1 MPLTPEEV
9 VNKRFS
15 QTQFRAGY
23 DQDEVDDFLDEVV
36 VELRR
41 LIAENEE
48 LRAGIVPSAAAPVA
62 VTSAAA
68 ASEEAA
74 PAEPAAEVSEETAVV
89 DVVKEAPAETPEP
102 IAALVAVAP
111 TTVGD
116 PEDAASTTSLLQLAR
131 RLHDEHVKEG
141 SDKRAALIEE
151 GQATAN
157 RLVAEAEAK
166 QRTEL
171 AKLNQEKAGIE
182 HRIDEL
188 RTFEKEYRQKLRGY
202 IESQLSDL
210 DSSGESAPAGSF
222 QGFGA

>member
-41 LIAENEE
+41 LISENEE
-48 LRAGIVPSAAAPVA
+48 LRAGIVPAAAAPASDEAAEASAPVADETAVVEVVEEAPAAEAEPEPVAAAPVA
-62 VTSAAA
+62 AAA
-68 ASEEAA
+68 VAGDAA
-74 PAEPAAEVSEETAVV
+74 Y
-89 DVVKEAPAETPEP
+89 
-102 IAALVAVAP
+102 
-111 TTVGD
+111 G
-116 PEDAASTTSLLQLAR
+116 EDAASTTSLLQLAR
-131 RLHDEHVKEG
+131 KLHDEHVKEG
-141 SDKRAALIEE
+141 ADKRAELIEE
-151 GQATAN
+151 GQATAA
-157 RLVAEAEAK
+157 RLVAEAETK

-188 RTFEKEYRQKLRGY
+188 RSFEKEYRQKLRGY
-202 IESQLSDL
+202 IEGQLADL
-210 DSSGESAPAGSF
+210 DSSGEAAE
-222 QGFGA
+222 GAAQSSSLSI

>member
-41 LIAENEE
+41 LISENEE
-48 LRAGIVPSAAAPVA
+48 LRKGIVPSAAP
-62 VTSAAA
+62 A

-74 PAEPAAEVSEETAVV
+74 PAEPAAEVGEETAVV
-89 DVVKEAPAETPEP
+89 DVVDETPAEVSQPSAP
-102 IAALVAVAP
+102 VSAVPAAATP
-111 TTVGD
+111 TTVPDG
-116 PEDAASTTSLLQLAR
+116 EDAASTTSLLQLAR

-166 QRTEL
+166 QRSEL
-171 AKLNQEKAGIE
+171 AKLNQEKSVIE

-188 RTFEKEYRQKLRGY
+188 RSFEKEYRQKLRGY
-202 IESQLSDL
+202 IEGQLRDL
-210 DSSGESAPAGSF
+210 DAGGESTESAQASSF

>member
-41 LIAENEE
+41 LISENEE
-48 LRAGIVPSAAAPVA
+48 LRKGIVPSAAP
-62 VTSAAA
+62 AA

-74 PAEPAAEVSEETAVV
+74 PAEPAEEVSEETAVV
-89 DVVKEAPAETPEP
+89 DVIEEVPAPAATPEP
-102 IAALVAVAP
+102 VAASAAAP
-111 TTVGD
+111 TTVPDG
-116 PEDAASTTSLLQLAR
+116 EDAASTTSLLQLAR

-188 RTFEKEYRQKLRGY
+188 RSFEKEYRQKLRGY
-202 IESQLSDL
+202 IESQLRDL
-210 DSSGESAPAGSF
+210 DSSGENAPASSL

>member
-41 LIAENEE
+41 LISENEE
-48 LRAGIVPSAAAPVA
+48 LRAGIVPSAAP
-62 VTSAAA
+62 
-68 ASEEAA
+68 ASNEAA
-74 PAEPAAEVSEETAVV
+74 VSTDSAVSEPAVSEETAVV
-89 DVVKEAPAETPEP
+89 EVVEETPEP
-102 IAALVAVAP
+102 EPTPEPVAAAPVAAAVPAEAAY
-111 TTVGD
+111 G
-116 PEDAASTTSLLQLAR
+116 EDAASTTSLLQLAR
-131 RLHDEHVKEG
+131 KLHDEHVKEG
-141 SDKRAALIEE
+141 ADKRAELIAE
-151 GQATAN
+151 GQATAD
-157 RLVAEAEAK
+157 RLVAEAEQK

-188 RTFEKEYRQKLRGY
+188 RTFEKEYRQTLRKY
-202 IESQLSDL
+202 IEDQLHGL
-210 DSSGESAPAGSF
+210 DSSGSESSE
-222 QGFGA
+222 GAAQSSVSI

>member
-41 LIAENEE
+41 LISENEE
-48 LRAGIVPSAAAPVA
+48 LRAGIVPAASPASDDAAESPAPVA
-62 VTSAAA
+62 
-68 ASEEAA
+68 
-74 PAEPAAEVSEETAVV
+74 EETAVV
-89 DVVKEAPAETPEP
+89 EVIEEAPAVEAEPEP
-102 IAALVAVAP
+102 VAAAAAVA
-111 TTVGD
+111 GD
-116 PEDAASTTSLLQLAR
+116 AAYGEDAASTTSLLQLAR
-131 RLHDEHVKEG
+131 KLHDEHVKEG
-141 SDKRAALIEE
+141 ADKRAELIEE
-151 GQATAN
+151 GQATAA
-157 RLVAEAEAK
+157 RLIAEAETK

-188 RTFEKEYRQKLRGY
+188 RSFEKEYRQKLRGY
-202 IESQLSDL
+202 IEGQLRDL
-210 DSSGESAPAGSF
+210 DSSGESAE
-222 QGFGA
+222 GAAQSSSLSI

>member
-41 LIAENEE
+41 LISENEE
-48 LRAGIVPSAAAPVA
+48 LRAGIVPATAP
-62 VTSAAA
+62 
-68 ASEEAA
+68 ASNEAA
-74 PAEPAAEVSEETAVV
+74 EAPASVPIETTAEETAVV
-89 DVVKEAPAETPEP
+89 EVVEEAPAESAQAET
-102 IAALVAVAP
+102 VAVPVVAAA
-111 TTVGD
+111 VAGD
-116 PEDAASTTSLLQLAR
+116 AAYSEDAASTTSLLQLAR
-131 RLHDEHVKEG
+131 KLHDEHVKEG
-141 SDKRAALIEE
+141 ADKRAELIEE
-151 GQATAN
+151 GQATAA
-157 RLVAEAEAK
+157 RLVAEAETK

-188 RTFEKEYRQKLRGY
+188 RSFEKEYRQKLRGY
-202 IESQLSDL
+202 IEGQLRDL
-210 DSSGESAPAGSF
+210 DSSGGENTE
-222 QGFGA
+222 GAAQSSSLSI

>member
-48 LRAGIVPSAAAPVA
+48 LRKGIVPSAAP
-62 VTSAAA
+62 AAA

-89 DVVKEAPAETPEP
+89 ETIDETPAPEPVAAAPA
-102 IAALVAVAP
+102 AAASSTVA
-111 TTVGD
+111 D

-141 SDKRAALIEE
+141 ADKRAALIEE

-202 IESQLSDL
+202 IEGQLRDL
-210 DSSGESAPAGSF
+210 DSSGESAPASSL

>member
-41 LIAENEE
+41 LISENEE
-48 LRAGIVPSAAAPVA
+48 LRAGIVP
-62 VTSAAA
+62 AA
-68 ASEEAA
+68 ASASNEAA
-74 PAEPAAEVSEETAVV
+74 VSTDSAVSEPVSEETAVV
-89 DVVKEAPAETPEP
+89 EVVEETPEP
-102 IAALVAVAP
+102 EPTPEPVAAAP
-111 TTVGD
+111 AAAPAEASYG
-116 PEDAASTTSLLQLAR
+116 EDAASTTSLLQLAR
-131 RLHDEHVKEG
+131 KLHDEHVKEG
-141 SDKRAALIEE
+141 ADKRAELIAE
-151 GQATAN
+151 GQATAD
-157 RLVAEAEAK
+157 RLVAEAEQK

-188 RTFEKEYRQKLRGY
+188 RTFEKEYRQTLRKY
-202 IESQLSDL
+202 IEDQLHGL
-210 DSSGESAPAGSF
+210 DSSGSESSE
-222 QGFGA
+222 GAAQSSISI

>member
-41 LIAENEE
+41 LISENEE
-48 LRAGIVPSAAAPVA
+48 LRKGIVPSAAP
-62 VTSAAA
+62 A

-74 PAEPAAEVSEETAVV
+74 PAEPDVSVSDETAVV
-89 DVVKEAPAETPEP
+89 EVVEETPAEAPQPVSAP
-102 IAALVAVAP
+102 AAAAP
-111 TTVGD
+111 TTVPDG
-116 PEDAASTTSLLQLAR
+116 EDAASTTSLLVLAR

-141 SDKRAALIEE
+141 ADKRAALIEE

-166 QRTEL
+166 QRSEL
-171 AKLNQEKAGIE
+171 AKLNQEKSVIE

-188 RTFEKEYRQKLRGY
+188 RSFEKEYRQKLRGY
-202 IESQLSDL
+202 IEDQLRDL
-210 DSSGESAPAGSF
+210 DASGESTEGAQASSF

>member
-41 LIAENEE
+41 LISENEE
-48 LRAGIVPSAAAPVA
+48 LRAGIVPSAAA
-62 VTSAAA
+62 
-68 ASEEAA
+68 ASNEAA
-74 PAEPAAEVSEETAVV
+74 DEAPEPAVSEETVAVE
-89 DVVKEAPAETPEP
+89 VVEETPEP
-102 IAALVAVAP
+102 VAAAP
-111 TTVGD
+111 AAPAAAPAAPAAD
-116 PEDAASTTSLLQLAR
+116 AYSEDASSTTSLLQLAR
-131 RLHDEHVKEG
+131 KLHDEHVKEG
-141 SDKRAALIEE
+141 ADKRAELIAE
-151 GQATAN
+151 GQATAD

-188 RTFEKEYRQKLRGY
+188 RSFEKEYRQTLRKY
-202 IESQLSDL
+202 IEDQLAGL
-210 DSSGESAPAGSF
+210 DSTNVESSEGAAQTSSL